1 MGLVDVQVIVLGVWV
16 EGIIGAVHASRVGA
30 ALELRG
36 SPFDGGRSIT
46 EAVIGSIGASRRV
59 G

>member
-1 MGLVDVQVIVLGVWV
+1 MGLVGVQVVVLGVWV
-16 EGIIGAVHASRVGA
+16 EGIIGAVHARRVGA

-36 SPFDGGRSIT
+36 SPFDGSRRVA
-46 EAVIGSIGASRRV
+46 EAIIGSIGASRGV